1 MQFFEKDSIIQQVQF
16 ESEQIRSELQ
26 LKIHQLQDMSESVK
40 DLKKELNSQR
50 DQKKHLEDQVSVVV
64 MQRFG
69 LLPIADAL
77 SFHLICNPA
86 QQKKS
91 HKAESCI
98 SIPKMFS
105 LQVI

>member
-50 DQKKHLEDQVSVVV
+50 DQKKHLEDQVSGCYTYVCWSLSV
-64 MQRFG
+64 
-69 LLPIADAL
+69 ADAHHFMT
-77 SFHLICNPA
+77 SHA
-86 QQKKS
+86 QSRKLHIDS
-91 HKAESCI
+91 EGVFPS
-98 SIPKMFS
+98 
-105 LQVI
+105 